1 MEVVPSSA
9 LSPVR
14 MWGSVGQRPS
24 INIRFCSRG
33 VQKAFLS
40 PNRNKIEETR
50 EKGVLF
56 TALGPRDEPQM
67 RNLPVPVSIGT
78 MRCAP
83 LEMIIDIDYCVGR
96 GVRVFTFFTVVFG
109 EGGFSF

>member
-40 PNRNKIEETR
+40 PNRKIEETR
-50 EKGVLF
+50 EKRC
-56 TALGPRDEPQM
+56 ACSPLGPRDEPQM